1 MSTDGASRPSRL
13 LPRLLGVLLLI
24 MGLALLAGGVKLSLL
39 GGSLYYLLAGIG
51 ITLTGLLLL
60 ATRRAALGLYA
71 LVLFASTV
79 WALWEVGLDW
89 WQLVPRLALL
99 FALGIV
105 MLLPWFRR
113 PLLRGQPAPLGT
125 GALSVAVVLAGA
137 TALASQFTNP
147 GEMVKTGQLDRDA
160 VPGMAS
166 AAPSQAD
173 GDWNSYGRSAYG
185 DRYSP
190 LAQIT
195 PENAHKLVPA
205 WTYRTGDIPGPND
218 PGETTAENTPLK
230 VNGMLYVCTP
240 HSQVIALDPDTGKE
254 IWRFDP
260 KISSQG
266 AENFK
271 GWAHMTCR
279 GVSYHDDA
287 AYASEQSPTGSASPA
302 AAPNA
307 CPKRIFVPTA
317 DTRLIALNADTGKM
331 CEDFGDKGQVDLRA
345 NIGSFAPG
353 GYYSTSPPAVTKNL
367 VVIGG
372 HVTDN
377 VSTDEPSG
385 VIRAFDVHTGKLVW
399 NWDSGNP
406 DDTTPLAEGKTYTRN
421 SPNMWSMFAVD
432 EKLGMLY
439 LPMGNQMP
447 DQYGGD
453 RTDDSEKYAAGLT
466 ALDIDSGH
474 VKWTFQFTH
483 HDLWDMDVGGQP
495 SLIDIKTEA
504 GVKQAV
510 MASTKQGSIYVL
522 DRATGQPV
530 VPIHEVAVPQ
540 GAVAGDRTSPTQPK
554 SELNFMPPPLKERDM
569 WGVTPFDQ
577 MLCRIDFKSMRYDGP
592 FTPPSLQGSIVY
604 PGNFGVFDW
613 GGISVDPVHQIAF
626 VNPSYMAFKSKLIP
640 AADIAKQGPRVSE
653 TQGVQPNKGA
663 PYGVILEALLS
674 PLGLPCQAPAWGY
687 VAAVDLT
694 THQTIWMHK
703 NGTVRDSSPV
713 PVPLTMGVPSLGGTF
728 TTAGGVSF
736 LSGTLDQYLRAYDVK
751 NGKQLW
757 EGRLPAGAQTT
768 PMTYTGKDGKQY
780 VLVMAG
786 GHGSLGT
793 KQGDYVMAFKLPD

>member
-504 GVKQAV
+504 GVKQSV

-613 GGISVDPVHQIAF
+613 GGISVDPVRQIAF